1 MAADESVA
9 DALRT
14 LADALLREA
23 KERGDARDAA
33 LTLLAADAL
42 VTYACEAVAEAAP
55 ERLGELR

>member
-1 MAADESVA
+1 MAAGESVA

-14 LADALLREA
+14 LADALLQEA
-23 KERGDARDAA
+23 KEGGDTRDAA